1 MVGTRRAPRIRVGGD
16 WQLAIGSLLTGG
28 QGTPVVTDSHGRTPP
43 AILPAMLRNLTRL
56 VLVLALFVAA
66 CSEDPLLHAD
76 DALPGSIG
84 SLAGG
89 YVLNGIDPHGS
100 EYTGRLD
107 ITGDPF
113 SHTYEL
119 QWIVTEAFQQGTG
132 TLNGNVLEVKWQTS
146 EQAALTVAGTAEFT
160 VTVEGELYGSKM
172 VTGDDGEWRETAYPV
187 GR

>member
-1 MVGTRRAPRIRVGGD
+1 MVGVGRAQRIRLSGNWPPSHWG
-16 WQLAIGSLLTGG
+16 QAIS
-28 QGTPVVTDSHGRTPP
+28 VASDSHGRKPP
-43 AILPAMLRNLTRL
+43 AILPAMLRHLTRL

-76 DALPGSIG
+76 DALPGTIG
-84 SLAGG
+84 SLVGG

-107 ITGDPF
+107 ITGGPF
-113 SHTYEL
+113 SHTYEM

-132 TLNGNVLEVKWQTS
+132 TLNGNILEVEGQTS
-146 EQAALTVAGTAEFT
+146 DQAALAVAGTAEFT

-172 VTGDDGEWRETAYPV
+172 VTGDDGEWRETAYPI
-187 GR
+187 GP